1 MALESG
7 EQHVPQLTP
16 CLVQELLRRHPE
28 EPPLPHH
35 LHLQGHPLDHPWITS
50 LVSWNTLTCAV
61 PVTEMGTP
69 SLVRTAVQRGSK

>member
-16 CLVQELLRRHPE
+16 FLAQELLRRHPE

-35 LHLQGHPLDHPWITS
+35 LHLQGHPLGHPLDHLLGLLEHPH
-50 LVSWNTLTCAV
+50 LRRARHGDGDTLAGQNCRAAR
-61 PVTEMGTP
+61 
-69 SLVRTAVQRGSK
+69 L